1 MVCGGS
7 SLLKEDED
15 KIHQTIYRTVMEKEK
30 GFIAWLRNGQLTVD
44 LDVMAQ
50 LLTDPCRPQGEGGVQ
65 AQVYV
70 PMTTAAQRRNEASGT
85 FDPVYEWKN
94 TNWHQQVSYPPT
106 TPIHTEQRPL
116 RGKLLFKSKLRNGV
130 ISYAQRDVEVWS
142 HEFVEGLLDV
152 STQSK
157 LQQKYRF
164 TEEIQL
170 KIISFGNKLSICL
183 GDHGIEMKDNDV
195 LLLKTRIRKGL
206 VSLHEDDVHVRY
218 PGWTLPVD
226 ILEDLKRKEA
236 DGNLFVIVDEKGNLR
251 CTVRK
256 ITRKETFWAFFA

>member
-1 MVCGGS
+1 MVCGGL
-7 SLLKEDED
+7 SLLKEDEH
-15 KIHQTIYRTVMEKEK
+15 KIHQTIYRTVMEK

-70 PMTTAAQRRNEASGT
+70 PTTTAAQRRNEASGT
-85 FDPVYEWKN
+85 FDSVYEWKN

-106 TPIHTEQRPL
+106 TLPL
-116 RGKLLFKSKLRNGV
+116 GGKLLFKSKLRNGV
-130 ISYAQRDVEVWS
+130 ISYAQGDVEVWS

-157 LQQKYRF
+157 LQQKYRL
-164 TEEIQL
+164 TKEIQL
-170 KIISFGNKLSICL
+170 KIMLFGNKLWICL
-183 GDHGIEMKDNDV
+183 DDHGIEMKDNDV

-226 ILEDLKRKEA
+226 IFEDLKRKEA

-256 ITRKETFWAFFA
+256 ITRKEKSWAFFA